1 MEQRGTVATCH
12 IMTCGT
18 TLPCDWCTR
27 WRVVAGVH
35 MRSCA
40 WCTRCHL
47 VAGVHNAVLA
57 GVHSVVW
64 LVTKNVCVACDR
76 TTPLVKKAS

>member
-12 IMTCGT
+12 IMTCG
-18 TLPCDWCTR
+18 
-27 WRVVAGVH
+27 A

-40 WCTRCHL
+40 LCTRCHL

-76 TTPLVKKAS
+76 TTG